1 MTDRERFEAQLQA
14 EGYPEIRCN
23 EYKPNQHNPE
33 HSHPFDVHA
42 LVLEGEITLTVEGK
56 ATRYGAGDEFRMAAG
71 CRHIEDI
78 GPQGVRYIVGR
89 WPKQPR

>member
-1 MTDRERFEAQLQA
+1 MTDPAIFEAKLKA
-14 EGYPEIRCN
+14 EGYPEVRFN

-42 LVLEGEITLTVEGK
+42 LILEGEITLTVGGK
-56 ATRYGAGDEFRMAAG
+56 PTRYGVGDEFKMAAG
-71 CRHIEDI
+71 CRHVEDI

-89 WPKQPR
+89 WPK

>member
-42 LVLEGEITLTVEGK
+42 LVLEGEITLTVDGK
-56 ATRYGAGDEFRMAAG
+56 ATRYSAGDEFRMAAG

-78 GPQGVRYIVGR
+78 GPQGVRYVVGR
-89 WPKQPR
+89 RPK